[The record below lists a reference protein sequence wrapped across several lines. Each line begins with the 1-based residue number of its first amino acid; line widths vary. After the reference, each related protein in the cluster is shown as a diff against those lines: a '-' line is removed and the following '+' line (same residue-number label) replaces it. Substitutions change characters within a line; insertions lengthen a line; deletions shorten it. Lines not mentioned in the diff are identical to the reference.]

1 MYQIIRLVK
10 LSKSERKHG
19 DMRTAMLLEIVR
31 AQRVTCLTMMNRTTR
46 ILVVYHQAITRWSA
60 NAHMET
66 AGMVDILKLME
77 PNIAKILH
85 LDIRNQSQLPFN
97 LSTTS
102 SQAVL

>member
-1 MYQIIRLVK
+1 
-10 LSKSERKHG
+10 
-19 DMRTAMLLEIVR
+19 MRIPIQLELVR
-31 AQRVTCLTMMNRTTR
+31 ANNDTVVDR
-46 ILVVYHQAITRWSA
+46 ITQKNVVWHQEHTPWTA
-60 NAHMET
+60 NVRMET

-102 SQAVL
+102 SRAVL